1 MENLKREIE
10 NTEVTMSLDVLLE
23 NEKRMVEFLMAAQE
37 FGLKH
42 KIIDADFER
51 GISIID
57 VTGTKENLLKF
68 YSSDYYNCSD
78 DYFEAAFQ
86 MALEENA

>member
-1 MENLKREIE
+1 MENLRRKTK

-37 FGLKH
+37 FGLDH
-42 KIIDADFER
+42 KIIDADFDR

-68 YSSDYYNCSD
+68 YSSDYYNCSE
-78 DYFEAAFQ
+78 DYFEEAFQ
-86 MALEENA
+86 AAMEENA